1 MLLFCAVVE
10 FGVPDERK
18 LSEELAVTDGLWS
31 ADDVGL
37 ADDAGSVDD
46 AGVVDDVGSA
56 DDARAADEEGSA
68 EDSGVLDVAGSDE
81 SVETTAVVVDVAVDN
96 RSGRSTVTAA
106 VVNAVVLPKAST
118 LAVTATTR
126 SASEFVLIMS
136 DTAAVPCRLSR
147 RSRSSALRTER
158 LWISRCTSST
168 RCGEGRA

>member
-1 MLLFCAVVE
+1 MLLSCAFVE
-10 FGVPDERK
+10 IGVPDERE
-18 LSEELAVTDGLWS
+18 LSEELAVTDGLGS
-31 ADDVGL
+31 AVGF

-46 AGVVDDVGSA
+46 AGAVDEVGSA
-56 DDARAADEEGSA
+56 DDSGVADEEGSA

-81 SVETTAVVVDVAVDN
+81 SVETTAVVVDVDAVDN
-96 RSGRSTVTAA
+96 ISGRSTVTAA
-106 VVNAVVLPKAST
+106 VVNAVVLPDAST

-168 RCGEGRA
+168 CCGEGRA